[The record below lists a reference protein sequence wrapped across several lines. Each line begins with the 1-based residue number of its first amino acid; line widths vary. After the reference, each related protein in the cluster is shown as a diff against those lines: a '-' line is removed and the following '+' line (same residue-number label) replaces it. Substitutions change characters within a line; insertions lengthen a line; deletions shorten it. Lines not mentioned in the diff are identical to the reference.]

1 MGDLLH
7 FCTKTKVKTI
17 TYEDIMEENKKL
29 LVESNPDPARVLT
42 NMQNMIVFLK
52 KETKELELEVQNLKV
67 KYDK

>member
-7 FCTKTKVKTI
+7 FCTKTKLKTI

-29 LVESNPDPARVLT
+29 LLESNPDPARVLT